1 MDMLKDF
8 LGSRKWKEKM
18 HHSIKVQMNE
28 MIKRS
33 RSHEDVYKSSPY
45 PHIAQLWCALAE
57 LATDVKFL
65 ELRMK
70 RIEKMLEEMQP
81 RKNVSKDVEGL

>member
-8 LGSRKWKEKM
+8 IGSRKWKEKM
-18 HHSIKVQMNE
+18 HHSIKAQLNE

-33 RSHEDVYKSSPY
+33 RSHGEVYRSSAY

-57 LATDVKFL
+57 LSTDVKFL

-70 RIEKMLEEMQP
+70 RIEKILEQMQP
-81 RKNVSKDVEGL
+81 RRKVSKDVEEL